1 MKITSHIEEV
11 IKLAER
17 VEKIQKKI
25 ELLNSEPMV
34 DLIFKAIIK
43 VDKKENVDDKILLIK
58 RYLRRCY
65 NIDMDSETVKS
76 RLKNL
81 TKQL

>member
-1 MKITSHIEEV
+1 MRITSHIEEV

-34 DLIFKAIIK
+34 DLIFNAVIK
-43 VDKKENVDDKILLIK
+43 VDKKENVSDKILLIK
-58 RYLRRCY
+58 RYLRRYY
-65 NIDMDSETVKS
+65 NIDMDSESVKK
-76 RLKNL
+76 RIKKL

>member
-1 MKITSHIEEV
+1 MRITSHIEEV

-34 DLIFKAIIK
+34 DLIFNAVIK
-43 VDKKENVDDKILLIK
+43 VDKKENVSDKILLIK
-58 RYLRRCY
+58 RYLRRYY
-65 NIDMDSETVKS
+65 NIDMDSESVKK
-76 RLKNL
+76 RIKNL

>member
-1 MKITSHIEEV
+1 MRITSHIEEV
-11 IKLAER
+11 IKLSER

-34 DLIFKAIIK
+34 DLIFNAVIK
-43 VDKKENVDDKILLIK
+43 VDKKENVSDKILLIK
-58 RYLRRCY
+58 RYLRRFY
-65 NIDMDSETVKS
+65 NIDMDSESVKK
-76 RLKNL
+76 RIKNL

>member
-34 DLIFKAIIK
+34 DLIFNAVIK
-43 VDKKENVDDKILLIK
+43 VDKKENVSNKILLIK
-58 RYLRRCY
+58 RYLRRYY
-65 NIDMDSETVKS
+65 NIDMDSESVKK
-76 RLKNL
+76 RINNL